1 MFSPIRCYI
10 VCLLVSSILLIANFQ
25 LKIRVEIDKFFR
37 QKSESTKCKT
47 KHFHLKMITM
57 HLYFAVRYFW
67 PLLVCRRR
75 HHSDYSVC
83 GTINHAEDSSPW
95 RQNFLTSYQGSL
107 WKKDPHCLLCIR
119 LFHQP
124 YRHDVPHNCWNS
136 RSQFPGQGS
145 QVCPM

>member
-1 MFSPIRCYI
+1 
-10 VCLLVSSILLIANFQ
+10 
-25 LKIRVEIDKFFR
+25 
-37 QKSESTKCKT
+37 
-47 KHFHLKMITM
+47 M

-107 WKKDPHCLLCIR
+107 WKKDSHCLLCIR

-124 YRHDVPHNCWNS
+124 YRHDVPHNSWNS
-136 RSQFPGQGS
+136 RSQFPCQGS
-145 QVCPM
+145 QVCPMCMPTCVTFFQGYRWHQAKMYATPDKNFLHNISSPIRWCDLFCYKF